1 MMETAKRAFRAVAL
15 LDRDGTINEEVNYLY
30 NPDQVKLLPD
40 VAQAIAILNSE
51 DVAVVITT
59 NQSGIGRGMFDEAA
73 LSAVNEKLL
82 GDLNAGGARIDAIY
96 FCPAL
101 PDAGDPR
108 RKPSRGMYDDAVRD
122 LGLAGLPVYSIG
134 DRTLDV
140 EFGVRCSG
148 KGIRVLTGHQLKE
161 DLPLDIRMLHD
172 QRERKLIFTTENL
185 LQAVHVLLADLDAEC
200 VKNDSTFHKKFA
212 DLYATAQSIAE
223 ERAQGNRVVLA
234 NGCFDLLH
242 GGHASYLA
250 DARALGDRLVV
261 AINSN
266 ASVRRLKGNGR
277 PILSESD
284 RLQLLA
290 AIRYVDYLTVFHED
304 SADRVLEVL
313 RPDIHAKGTDYRSD
327 NVPELE
333 TTRRLGIETRIAG
346 NPKEN
351 SSRDIIGTIAERAR
365 KGLV

>member
-1 MMETAKRAFRAVAL
+1 MSIAGRKFRAVAL

-30 NPDQVKLLPD
+30 NPEQVKLLPG
-40 VAQAIAILNSE
+40 AARAISILNSE
-51 DVAVVITT
+51 NIAVIITT

-73 LSAVNEKLL
+73 LASVHAKLL
-82 GDLNAGGARIDAIY
+82 EDLKKEGALVDAIY

-101 PDAGDPR
+101 PDAGDVR

-122 LGLAGLPVYSIG
+122 LALGDIPVYSIG

-140 EFGVRCSG
+140 EFGVRCGG

-161 DLPLDIRMLHD
+161 DLPMDIRALHEK
-172 QRERKLIFTTENL
+172 REHRLIFTAENL
-185 LQAVHVLLADLDAEC
+185 LEAAHVLLADLSSEAGRNDA
-200 VKNDSTFHKKFA
+200 TLQKKFA
-212 DLYATAQSIAE
+212 DVYTTARSIAE

-266 ASVRRLKGNGR
+266 ASVARLKGKGR
-277 PILSESD
+277 PILNELD

-290 AIRYVDYLTVFHED
+290 AIRYIDYLTIFHED
-304 SADRVLEVL
+304 SADRVLEIL

-333 TTRRLGIETRIAG
+333 TSRRLGIETKIAG

-351 SSRDIIGTIAERAR
+351 SSRDIIGTIAERAA
-365 KGLV
+365 KGLI